1 MTERGEKDL
10 TRDASVLSVGPS
22 AMEWDGDC
30 LTVTIDEITPLIPK
44 RVRGT
49 VRLYPEALQHN
60 PMPLDRGGK
69 HCWWPI
75 APCARV
81 EADFSD
87 PGLSWRGHGYLD
99 FNTGAE
105 PLEDR
110 FSRWNWSRA
119 CVPGG
124 AAVLYDLI
132 ERDGGELSLA
142 IKFDPKA
149 DVTDFEPPTLKKLQT
164 SFWQMKRTTRTEAP
178 EDTQVKKTLED
189 SPFYARS
196 LVDTTL
202 FGQRTVAM
210 HESLDLDRFRNPV
223 VQTMLPY
230 KMPRRFF

>member
-1 MTERGEKDL
+1 MTERGSRDL
-10 TRDASVLSVGPS
+10 SRSAGVLSVGPS

-30 LTVTIDEITPLIPK
+30 LTVTIDEITPLIPR

-49 VRLYPEALQHN
+49 VKLYPEALQHR
-60 PMPLDRGGK
+60 PMPLDRAGR

-81 EADFSD
+81 EARFED
-87 PGLSWRGHGYLD
+87 PGLAWNGHGYLD

-110 FSRWNWSRA
+110 FVSWNWSRA

-132 ERDGGELSLA
+132 ERDGETLTLA

-149 DVTDFEPPTLKKLQT
+149 DVIDFEPPALKRLAT
-164 SFWQMKRTTRTEAP
+164 SFWRMKRTTRTEDP
-178 EDTQVKKTLED
+178 DGTRVGKTLED

-196 LVDTTL
+196 LVETTL
-202 FGQRTVAM
+202 FGTKTVAM